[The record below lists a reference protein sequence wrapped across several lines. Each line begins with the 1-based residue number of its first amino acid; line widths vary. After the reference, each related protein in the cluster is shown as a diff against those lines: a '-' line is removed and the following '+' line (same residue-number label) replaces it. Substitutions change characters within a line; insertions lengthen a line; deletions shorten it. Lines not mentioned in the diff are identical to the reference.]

1 MSVQTMPS
9 APLRQALAQLAER
22 RDLGRTLAIGA
33 LSAIMEGQAGEA
45 QIGAFLM
52 GLRVKG
58 ETIAEITALAQVMRE
73 KSVKIRP
80 RIAGEPLLLTD
91 LCGTGGAPIK
101 TFNVSTIA
109 AFAVAGAGV
118 PVAKHGNRSMSSL
131 CGSADLLEA
140 LGLDLF
146 AEPAAIERG
155 IEEIGLGFLFAPHF
169 HPAMVHAAP
178 VRRALGLRTVFNLL
192 GPLTNPAGAQA
203 QLLGVFRPDLVET
216 YPQVLRNL
224 GTASALVV
232 HGEGGLDELSTIG
245 PTLIGEL
252 REGQVRSYRI
262 TPEQFGLR
270 RARQEQICAL
280 PPAESAKLARRLL
293 SGRLK
298 DEHYEM
304 LLLSSGAGIYVGG
317 GAESLEKGLAR
328 AEESI
333 AGGAAYDKLR
343 RLIKLGGGQWTG

>member
-1 MSVQTMPS
+1 MSVQTMPN
-9 APLRQALAQLAER
+9 APLRQALARLAER
-22 RDLGRTLAIGA
+22 RDLDAALAMGA

-80 RIAGEPLLLTD
+80 RIHVGATGRSPLLTD

-109 AFAVAGAGV
+109 AFVVAGAGV
-118 PVAKHGNRSMSSL
+118 PVAKHGNRSVSSL

-140 LGLDLF
+140 LGLDLL
-146 AEPAAIERG
+146 AEPTTIERG

-192 GPLTNPAGAQA
+192 GPLTNPADAQA

-224 GTASALVV
+224 GTARALVV

-245 PTLIGEL
+245 STLIGEL
-252 REGQVRSYRI
+252 REGQVRSYKI

-280 PPAESAKLARRLL
+280 PPAQSAKLARQLL

-298 DEHYEM
+298 
-304 LLLSSGAGIYVGG
+304 
-317 GAESLEKGLAR
+317 
-328 AEESI
+328 
-333 AGGAAYDKLR
+333 
-343 RLIKLGGGQWTG
+343 